1 MAIDH
6 YLPDDVREVLEDRFW
21 QAIEEVSRLEA
32 VWADPALASAPDRH
46 PALFADHGIVHARDV
61 AAGVLELASV
71 ANGRLLPAR
80 PGDRQAFVVGLAI
93 MQAYIHDVGMTEP
106 TAEGRRMHAV
116 QAARGF
122 GFLSDLQRLGNR
134 GLHAGREFV
143 GADAGA

>member
-1 MAIDH
+1 MAEDPTSVAIDR

-61 AAGVLELASV
+61 AAGVLELAGV

-80 PGDRQAFVVGLAI
+80 PSDRQEFVVGLAI
-93 MQAYIHDVGMTEP
+93 LQAYIHDVGMTEP
-106 TAEGRRMHAV
+106 TA
-116 QAARGF
+116 
-122 GFLSDLQRLGNR
+122 
-134 GLHAGREFV
+134 
-143 GADAGA
+143 